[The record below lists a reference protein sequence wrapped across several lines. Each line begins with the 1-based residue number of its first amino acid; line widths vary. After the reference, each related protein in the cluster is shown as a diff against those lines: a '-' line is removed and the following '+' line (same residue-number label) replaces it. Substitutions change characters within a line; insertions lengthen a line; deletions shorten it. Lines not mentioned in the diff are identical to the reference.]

1 MKVNLRDL
9 IRRYWWV
16 DKSDSYGNVCGIVNI
31 NTKREGYHYSH
42 RAYVMK
48 PGVHNEND
56 IVIELVAKDIFVTSR
71 PDVEV
76 TLTPVGNGLYH
87 SSDYIYVPFAG
98 DIARAIEADGI
109 LVRIRGVGATYYL
122 PASPEE
128 SAVSF
133 VRFREG
139 ASSGV
144 SKALAHGT
152 AYLANGLYPP
162 EWVAALPTAR
172 PVRFFLYYEHR
183 LGTILKVYDR
193 DTPDRPVIDR
203 IFAGCAW
210 VNAISLTDML
220 YYLNRALGYN
230 FKVRDRDKYFTALV
244 ADFYTK
250 AEGGVR

>member
-16 DKSDSYGNVCGIVNI
+16 DKDNSYGIVHI
-31 NTKREGYHYSH
+31 GAKHKGYYYYH
-42 RAYVMK
+42 RAYFME
-48 PGVHNEND
+48 PGVHNEDANF
-56 IVIELVAKDIFVTSR
+56 IKIVAKDIFVTTQ

-76 TLTPVGNGLYH
+76 TLTPVGNGLYR
-87 SSDYIYVPFAG
+87 SSDYIYVPYTG
-98 DIARAIEADGI
+98 TDIVKAIEADGI
-109 LVRIRGVGATYYL
+109 LTRIRSAGSNHYL

-133 VRFREG
+133 VSFSG
-139 ASSGV
+139 GGSSSV
-144 SKALAHGT
+144 STALAHGV

-162 EWVAALPTAR
+162 EWVSALPTVR
-172 PVRFFLYYEHR
+172 PVHFFLHYEHR
-183 LGTILKVYDR
+183 HGTTIQVYDR
-193 DTPDRPVIDR
+193 NNLDSPVIDR
-203 IFAGCAW
+203 MFPGCTW

-220 YYLNRALGYN
+220 YYLNRALGYK

-250 AEGGVR
+250 ADGGVR